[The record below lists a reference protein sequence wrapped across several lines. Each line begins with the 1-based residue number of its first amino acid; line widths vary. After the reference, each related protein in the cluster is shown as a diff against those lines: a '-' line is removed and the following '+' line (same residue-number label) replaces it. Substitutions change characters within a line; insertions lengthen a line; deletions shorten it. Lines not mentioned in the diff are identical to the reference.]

1 MPHHKSA
8 VKRMR
13 TTKRDR
19 SRNISVKTGLKSA
32 LKKVAE
38 TPADKEVVRST
49 VSLLDRA
56 VRKGVLPK
64 AAANRRKSRLAKA
77 MNRAT
82 QSPKK
87 S

>member
-19 SRNISVKTGLKSA
+19 TRNIAVKTGLKSM

-38 TPADKEVVRST
+38 APADKEVIRST

-77 MNRAT
+77 ANRAA
-82 QSPKK
+82 KK
-87 S
+87 

>member
-1 MPHHKSA
+1 
-8 VKRMR
+8 MR

-19 SRNISVKTGLKSA
+19 TRNISVKTGLKSA
-32 LKKVAE
+32 LKRVSE

-77 MNRAT
+77 ANRAA
-82 QSPKK
+82 KK

>member
-19 SRNISVKTGLKSA
+19 ARNVNVKTGIKSA
-32 LKKVAE
+32 LKKASE
-38 TPADKEVVRST
+38 TPSDQSVARQV

-56 VRKGVLPK
+56 VRKGVIPK
-64 AAANRRKSRLAKA
+64 AVANRRKSRLARA
-77 MNRAT
+77 ANRAAG
-82 QSPKK
+82 K
-87 S
+87 SSS

>member
-19 SRNISVKTGLKSA
+19 TKNINVRTELKSN
-32 LKKVAE
+32 LKKAAE
-38 TPADKEVVRST
+38 EPKNKDLMRET

-56 VRKGVLPK
+56 VKKGVLKK
-64 AAANRRKSRLAKA
+64 AVANRRKSRLALA
-77 MNRAT
+77 ANRAA
-82 QSPKK
+82 PKR

>member
-19 SRNISVKTGLKSA
+19 SRNISVKTELKSA
-32 LKKVAE
+32 LKKVTEA
-38 TPADKEVVRST
+38 PADKEVNRST
-49 VSLLDRA
+49 VSLIDRA

-77 MNRAT
+77 ANRAAAA
-82 QSPKK
+82 KK

>member
-19 SRNISVKTGLKSA
+19 TRNISVKTELKSA
-32 LKKVAE
+32 LKKSAE
-38 TPADKEVVRST
+38 KPADKEVMRST
-49 VSLLDRA
+49 SSLLDRA

-77 MNRAT
+77 ANRAAA
-82 QSPKK
+82 KA
-87 S
+87 

>member
-32 LKKVAE
+32 LKRVAE
-38 TPADKEVVRST
+38 APADKEVVRST

-77 MNRAT
+77 MNRAAA
-82 QSPKK
+82 K
-87 S
+87 SK

>member
-19 SRNISVKTGLKSA
+19 TRNISVKTGLKSA
-32 LKKVAE
+32 LKKVSE
-38 TPADKEVVRST
+38 TPTDKEVIRTT

-64 AAANRRKSRLAKA
+64 AAANRRKSRLALA
-77 MNRAT
+77 ANRAA
-82 QSPKK
+82 KK